1 MSNRWS
7 QVLALKPLND
17 YPKQTFELALPHGKM
32 LNHIQTSTKNPQ
44 LKVRVDGY
52 KAIVTYSANHHHKP
66 LDDLEKLAIY
76 GNLVNKQDHLHT
88 VIPYDEDIDIQKFLH
103 MSFKSLYRKYKNGQL
118 DLEPAY
124 QRAFV
129 WTPEQQEAY
138 ILGLFRETATIEPTL
153 VQYYKDGSPDEIYEV
168 LDGKQRLTTLI
179 NFVEGKTKVKGLTFD
194 QITNYDMQLPLK
206 SFLLKTGQDIFK
218 VRAGLDKR
226 VHITTDQP
234 SIIKDMTNWYYD
246 KLMEKSLMSFLNDPN
261 YGLSV
266 LNNITKRVTY
276 VIRQES

>member
-7 QVLALKPLND
+7 QVLVLKPLND

-32 LNHIQTSTKNPQ
+32 LNRIQTSTKNPQ
-44 LKVRVDGY
+44 LKVHINDY
-52 KAIVTYSANHHHKP
+52 KATVTYEANHHYKP

-76 GNLVNKQDHLHT
+76 GNLVDKQDDLHT
-88 VIPYDEDIDIQKFLH
+88 VIPFDEDIDIQKFLH
-103 MSFKSLYRKYKNGQL
+103 MSFKSLYRKYKDGQL

-138 ILGLFRETATIEPTL
+138 ILGLFHETATIEPTL

-179 NFVEGKTKVKGLTFD
+179 NFVEGKTKVKDLTFD
-194 QITNYDMQLPLK
+194 QITNNDQRYIWGHPVKYTRVINNDNFEDIAPETKWRLFQEINALGTKLSDEDIARAEK
-206 SFLLKTGQDIFK
+206 HLLNKQ
-218 VRAGLDKR
+218 
-226 VHITTDQP
+226 
-234 SIIKDMTNWYYD
+234 
-246 KLMEKSLMSFLNDPN
+246 
-261 YGLSV
+261 
-266 LNNITKRVTY
+266 
-276 VIRQES
+276 